1 MNRLAKGVIGGA
13 MLMLSVSAWA
23 AHHETANEALAKAW
37 VTALDTGKSEAIA
50 MVKQNM
56 AEDGVAKTGRYVGF
70 GFILDPQN
78 DEELVVASVMPGSP
92 ASAVLN
98 VGDVFV
104 SVNDV
109 PATRENRDRM
119 SFRGKPGEPVKAVI
133 KRGGKTMPIEVK
145 RGIID
150 NANSK
155 AQVLENMGR
164 GDADTWPV
172 SESKIV
178 EVMSKGNVVYVVRNI
193 KDVDDDSGLSFEN
206 RIITRFEFNDAGQ
219 VAHASGMGES
229 QFVLEQTGYT
239 ISR

>member
-1 MNRLAKGVIGGA
+1 MNSIAKSVIGGTI
-13 MLMLSVSAWA
+13 LMFSVSGWA
-23 AHHETANEALAKAW
+23 AHHETANESLAKAW
-37 VTALDTGKSEAIA
+37 VTALDTGKTEAMA
-50 MVKQNM
+50 MVTQHM
-56 AEDGVAKTGRYVGF
+56 ADDGVAKTGRYVGF

-78 DEELVVASVMPGSP
+78 DDELVVASVMSGSP
-92 ASAVLN
+92 ASAVLQP
-98 VGDVFV
+98 GDVFV

-133 KRGGKTMPIEVK
+133 TRGDKTMPIEVK

-164 GDADTWPV
+164 GDAETWPV
-172 SESKIV
+172 SESKII
-178 EVMSKGNVVYVVRNI
+178 EVMSKGNVTYVVRNI
-193 KDVDDDSGLSFEN
+193 KDVDDDSGLAFEN

-219 VAHASGMGES
+219 VTHASGMGES